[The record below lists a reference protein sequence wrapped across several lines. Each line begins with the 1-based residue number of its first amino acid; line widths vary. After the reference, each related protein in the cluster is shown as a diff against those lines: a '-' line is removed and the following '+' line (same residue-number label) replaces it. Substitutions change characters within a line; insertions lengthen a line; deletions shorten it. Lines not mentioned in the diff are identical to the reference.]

1 MVRCPNC
8 KCEESKVVYTRHF
21 PDEVRRRRVCDFC
34 KYRFTTVERLRNGEN
49 EGAICGIDST
59 A

>member
-21 PDEVRRRRVCDFC
+21 PDEVRRGRVCDFC
-34 KYRFTTVERLRNGEN
+34 KYRFTTVERLRKK
-49 EGAICGIDST
+49 
-59 A
+59 